1 MTMEKRVILAVVLW
15 AAVFIVYQ
23 IFYPLE
29 TPQTPAPQTTT
40 ATPARAPEPAPAP
53 APARTETPKAAPSA
67 GTAPAAPRPPQRL
80 TTVDAPL
87 YRAVVSSEGGKLQ
100 ELTLKYRGEKPVV
113 MIGDLGP
120 AGLLVSPD
128 GSAAPTPVPMT
139 VSTDKV
145 AVAPGHAESLALA
158 GETGGLRVR
167 QSLRFEPDS
176 YAIAVSVRVENPTA
190 APRKV
195 TVELPWASRISWAGV
210 PERFPGQH
218 PIEVVWSVHGSV
230 DRSPHWMSPTLEGL
244 VDHPPKL
251 GQGDWIAI
259 GSVWYLAALLPK
271 AGGFELVTSVE
282 KPEEAK
288 DGRKAAPGRVAIGV
302 RATPEIAPGK
312 AWEGEVT
319 MFAGP
324 KEYRLLEGLKLEE
337 TLNFGGFP
345 IPWYYGGLPMRWIGV
360 PILWLMNWTYKH
372 VGNYGVAIIL
382 LTVISKVLFYP
393 LTVKSMRS
401 MKAMQALQ
409 PQVNALRSRY
419 QKDPQALQRETLALY
434 RKHKVNPMGGCLPMV
449 AQVPIFYALYLALSV
464 SVELQNAAFLCFGR
478 LFGVDLWICDLAAHD
493 PTYVLPVLMG
503 ITMFVQQKLTP
514 TMGDPRQAKMMLF
527 MPVVFTFMFLNLPS
541 GLVLYW
547 TVSNVLQILQQKLM
561 DRPARSRATRE
572 AKDASR
578 A

>member
-1 MTMEKRVILAVVLW
+1 MEKRAILAAVLM
-15 AAVFIVYQ
+15 AAVFIIYQ
-23 IFYPLE
+23 TYFFPVE
-29 TPQTPAPQTTT
+29 PPQPKPPAQMTQTE
-40 ATPARAPEPAPAP
+40 PARVPERAPAA
-53 APARTETPKAAPSA
+53 APAVAPKAAPPVSA
-67 GTAPAAPRPPQRL
+67 PPAPRPPQRL
-80 TTVDAPL
+80 TTVKAPL

-100 ELTLKYRGEKPVV
+100 ELTLEYRGERPIVL
-113 MIGDLGP
+113 IGDLGP

-128 GSAAPTPVPMT
+128 ASAAAAPVPMT
-139 VSTDKV
+139 MSTENV
-145 AVAPGHAESLALA
+145 AVTPGHTETLALA
-158 GETGGLRVR
+158 GETGGLQVR

-176 YAIAVSVRVENPTA
+176 YAIGVSVRVENPTSM
-190 APRKV
+190 PRKV
-195 TVELPWASRISWAGV
+195 TVELPWTSRISWAGV
-210 PERFPGQH
+210 PEKFPGQH
-218 PIEVVWSVHGSV
+218 PIEVVWSIHGSV
-230 DRSPHWMSPTLEGL
+230 DRAPHWMSPTLEGL
-244 VDHPPKL
+244 VDHQPKL
-251 GQGDWIAI
+251 GQEGDWIAI

-271 AGGFELVTSVE
+271 AGGFQLVTSVE

-288 DGRKAAPGRVAIGV
+288 DGRKAASGRVAIGV

-324 KEYRLLEGLKLEE
+324 KEYRLLEALKLEE

-345 IPWYYGGLPMRWIGV
+345 IPWYWGGLPMRWIGV
-360 PILWLMNWTYKH
+360 PILWLMNWTYRH

-393 LTVKSMRS
+393 LTVKSMRA
-401 MKAMQALQ
+401 MKAMQALA

-478 LFGVDLWICDLAAHD
+478 FFGVDLWICDLAAHD
-493 PTYVLPVLMG
+493 PTYVLPILMG

-547 TVSNVLQILQQKLM
+547 TVSNVLQIVQQKLM